1 MTFKFKYNGKT
12 LTAKVPRCWDE
23 VTVQQFQ
30 KMNFS
35 NWDGVDIVHLLSILS
50 GADLK
55 ALYETRS
62 KPMKAVYAAMAFLQE
77 EPIEWEALK
86 HKTAIIYKDKMIRI
100 PEDLENEAFGLMIEL
115 QQLAESDNIAAI
127 CALYLQPVIDGKI
140 DKERRVEIEKDV
152 LKMPV
157 LDILPIVN
165 FFFRKTREYRI
176 YGKPVLNLYQ

>member
-1 MTFKFKYNGKT
+1 MTFKFQYNGKT
-12 LTAKVPRCWDE
+12 LTAKVPKSWDE

-35 NWDGVDIVHLLSILS
+35 NWDGIDIVHLLSILS

-62 KPMKAVYAAMAFLQE
+62 KPMKAVYAAMEFLQK
-77 EPIEWEALK
+77 EPPQWEALK
-86 HKTAIIYKDKMIRI
+86 HKTAIIYKGKMVRV
-100 PEDLENEAFGLMIEL
+100 PEDLEHQAFGLMVEF
-115 QQLAESDNIAAI
+115 QQLAESDNVAAI
-127 CALYLQPVIDGKI
+127 CALYLQPHIDGKI
-140 DKERRVEIEKDV
+140 DKERRNDIEIEI

-165 FFFRKTREYRI
+165 FFFQKSREYKI
-176 YGKPVLNLYQ
+176 YGRPVLNPYQ